1 MEMGFIKGA
10 TLKVKRVAPLGDPIE
25 IRIKGY
31 YISLRKEEAK
41 NIEIEIM
48 QNLEISRVLV
58 NGKLQLLLYLDS

>member
-41 NIEIEIM
+41 NIEIM
-48 QNLEISRVLV
+48 QNLEISRFW
-58 NGKLQLLLYLDS
+58 